1 MSLQQV
7 EFRINNIAS
16 NPLAL
21 ELSDSG
27 LATDAVRYVS
37 QSHDMDDT
45 LVRFTFQAFSIQGAN
60 SQSHSQ
66 DASRLSTMNPT
77 NALLTLL
84 LVATVPLASAFA
96 PAARTFRP
104 SSSIVVVQRAG
115 TLTMSRAWNLRM
127 SSENEGESDQ
137 VTPSK
142 TVPTSGT
149 FYDDEV
155 SRCGYQNALCSIRLV
170 HNGLVEHPFSTRL
183 VQLFAHALIS
193 IFVG

>member
-1 MSLQQV
+1 MTWTTSMSL
-7 EFRINNIAS
+7 
-16 NPLAL
+16 
-21 ELSDSG
+21 
-27 LATDAVRYVS
+27 T
-37 QSHDMDDT
+37 
-45 LVRFTFQAFSIQGAN
+45 VRFTFQAFREPNTLNLTG
-60 SQSHSQ
+60 Q
-66 DASRLSTMNPT
+66 DASILSTMNPT

-115 TLTMSRAWNLRM
+115 TQTMSRAWNLRM

-170 HNGLVEHPFSTRL
+170 HNGLVEHPLSTPSASCLLMRSS
-183 VQLFAHALIS
+183 QS
-193 IFVG
+193 S